1 MVKNNIVSANV
12 IYKVVGTLGRWMVGS
27 GQGPWT

>member
-1 MVKNNIVSANV
+1 MVKNNIVSVNV

-27 GQGPWT
+27 EQGP